1 MYKLVGELETE
12 ALMYDRVRLG
22 FDDDR
27 GDPRMLVEFFKDG
40 EPVDE
45 VIVDFTIKKD
55 GINTDA
61 DIWKQCCLTLAVQL
75 DEERGGS
82 HDLLR

>member
-45 VIVDFTIKKD
+45 VIVDFTVKKD
-55 GINTDA
+55 GIYTDA
-61 DIWKQCCLTLAVQL
+61 DIWKQCCLTLAAQL